1 MIYIVIPL
9 LVIPQIIFGGAI
21 IRFERFNQAFTQ
33 EDAVPWFGNIMASRW
48 GFEALA
54 VDLAR
59 NNPYDESLA
68 MWEDRIYQAAW
79 RRDFWLA
86 ELKRTKDAG
95 LVMNELDRSAE
106 ELRTWEGSEFDWP
119 WASPEEVDWQLV
131 KDRYN
136 AHYKDAFA
144 ARTALR
150 EDMSSKQDLVVL
162 KNNSHNDELWEWV
175 LQDDRKERALWVN
188 GELIQKSGPV
198 HRSSIDSS
206 GLSSTMYAP
215 HKSMAGGVIQTL
227 GYNVLVL
234 LAMSTLMWLLLLLQ
248 PWIAGKPW
256 VRRRKTSLQA

>member
-1 MIYIVIPL
+1 MVAAVSLFHALGFVAVSHLILDIPRFALEHTLVLFAVSLFGNVLGLVISATFRTAKVIYIVIPL

-68 MWEDRIYQAAW
+68 MWEDRIYQAGW

-119 WASPEEVDWQLV
+119 WTSAGEIEWQLV

-198 HRSSIDSS
+198 HRSSID
-206 GLSSTMYAP
+206 
-215 HKSMAGGVIQTL
+215 
-227 GYNVLVL
+227 
-234 LAMSTLMWLLLLLQ
+234 
-248 PWIAGKPW
+248 
-256 VRRRKTSLQA
+256 